1 MTSRG
6 SYCLCMRVERELS
19 LNVGALGRMTF
30 PQGAYVYVGS
40 AMNGLDA
47 RLRRHMNTSMGSHRA
62 IHWHIDYL
70 LRVEGVSIESI
81 FVQES
86 ETKNE
91 CAIAAAVSERGVP
104 VKGFGCSDC
113 RCYSHLFRVE
123 GCESLI
129 GLGLNRR
136 LPSEYLA

>member
-1 MTSRG
+1 
-6 SYCLCMRVERELS
+6 MRVERELS

-113 RCYSHLFRVE
+113 HCISHLFKVDGWRFLTE
-123 GCESLI
+123 
-129 GLGLNRR
+129 LGLEREPISTFFR
-136 LPSEYLA
+136 HGECYLNTV